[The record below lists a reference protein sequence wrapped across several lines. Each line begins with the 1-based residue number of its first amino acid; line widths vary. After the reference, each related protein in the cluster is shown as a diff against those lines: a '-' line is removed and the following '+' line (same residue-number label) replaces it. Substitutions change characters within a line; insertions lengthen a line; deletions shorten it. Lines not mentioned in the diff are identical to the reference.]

1 MTIVQLRPCRP
12 EDLNQLVEIENL
24 CFAEGKRFDR
34 AYLHTCMTTMPFL
47 IAEIEGLVAGFVICN
62 VRNAQEAYLESLNVH
77 PSFRR
82 QRVASLLL
90 TAMESFSLQN
100 GINKMS
106 LTVAVDNVGA
116 IELYKRAGYAISA
129 QKTPF
134 YKDGTGAFEMSKALG
149 ADTSDSSTSH
159 QEP

>member
-24 CFAEGKRFDR
+24 CFAEAKRFDR

-82 QRVASLLL
+82 QRVASRN
-90 TAMESFSLQN
+90 SY
-100 GINKMS
+100 G
-106 LTVAVDNVGA
+106 GA
-116 IELYKRAGYAISA
+116 RAERTSRTQKRPNSPNHSNTET
-129 QKTPF
+129 K
-134 YKDGTGAFEMSKALG
+134 KCLG
-149 ADTSDSSTSH
+149 RLKRSRLFT
-159 QEP
+159 